1 MPRGFKLMLPF
12 ANWPTE
18 DQSRWEAAF
27 ESGDRFD
34 ESGRGTHLAAATRQ
48 ARQESYGRYL
58 RFLSANHDDLLALPP
73 EARIDQRLVAE
84 YVSWRR
90 TSCGDISIAID
101 LGFLRGALKLIC
113 PDTDWSWLLTI
124 TKRIAATA
132 PQKTK
137 KYHLVTSDRLYALG
151 IELMDCAVAEASAA
165 TRVRKVHA
173 FQYRDGLIIA
183 LLALIPLRR
192 RTLAALRIGRHLIKA
207 GDLWELD
214 IPAADTKTRR
224 PLDYPI
230 SKELS
235 ARIDLYL
242 KQFRSRIPGADKHSS
257 LWSSN
262 QSRPMCP
269 DAIYY
274 AVLRRTK
281 KAFGFG
287 VNLHRFRH
295 AAASFWSSHDPVN
308 VRGVKDLLGQ
318 ASFATTEKH
327 YIMAQSRLAGRALAR
342 ALGNVRKGPAA
353 S

>member
-1 MPRGFKLMLPF
+1 M
-12 ANWPTE
+12 
-18 DQSRWEAAF
+18 
-27 ESGDRFD
+27 
-34 ESGRGTHLAAATRQ
+34 
-48 ARQESYGRYL
+48 
-58 RFLSANHDDLLALPP
+58 
-73 EARIDQRLVAE
+73 
-84 YVSWRR
+84 
-90 TSCGDISIAID
+90 SIAID
-101 LGFLRGALKLIC
+101 LGFLRGALQLIC
-113 PDTDWSWLLTI
+113 PDTDLSSLLTI
-124 TKRIAATA
+124 TRRVAATA

-151 IELMDCAVAEASAA
+151 IELMDCALADASAA
-165 TRVRKVHA
+165 TCVRKVHA

-207 GDLWELD
+207 GNLWELD
-214 IPAADTKTRR
+214 IPASDTKTRR
-224 PLDYPI
+224 PLDYAI

-235 ARIDLYL
+235 ERIDLYL
-242 KQFRSRIPGADKHSS
+242 KQFRSLIPGADKHSS

-262 QSRPMCP
+262 LSRPMCP

-327 YIMAQSRLAGRALAR
+327 YIMT
-342 ALGNVRKGPAA
+342 
-353 S
+353 